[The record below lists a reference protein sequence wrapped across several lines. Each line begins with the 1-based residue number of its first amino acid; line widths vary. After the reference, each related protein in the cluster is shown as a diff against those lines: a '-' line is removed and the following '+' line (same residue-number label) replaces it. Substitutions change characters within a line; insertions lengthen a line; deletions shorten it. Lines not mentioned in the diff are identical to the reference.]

1 MTLTDNKELSRYE
14 LRDGDQLVAF
24 AEYHFHGDEL
34 ALLHTEVRAEYEGR
48 GLASELIRETLD
60 DARSRGLR
68 VLPYC
73 PFVRSWLTKH
83 PDYQDLVPETHRGM
97 FDL

>member
-14 LRDGDQLVAF
+14 LWDDDQLVGF

-34 ALLHTEVRAEYEGR
+34 AFLHTEIRAEYEGKGLGGQLIHESLADAGAR
-48 GLASELIRETLD
+48 GLK
-60 DARSRGLR
+60 

-73 PFVRSWLTKH
+73 PFVRSWLRKH
-83 PDYQDLVPETHRGM
+83 PDHQDLVPRTHRDM